1 MIEMIMNGLNI
12 GRNIMSKDNK
22 EALSDKELI
31 EQSDYNGINAISP
44 IKNTIPGFKYMGTD
58 GETREIPEIVY
69 YNQDD
74 EGMINL
80 LDIYQ

>member
-1 MIEMIMNGLNI
+1 
-12 GRNIMSKDNK
+12 MSKDNK
-22 EALSDKELI
+22 DALSDKELR

-44 IKNTIPGFKYMGTD
+44 IKNVIPGFKYIGAD
-58 GETREIPEIVY
+58 GEIKEVPEIVY

-80 LDIYQ
+80 LDMYQ